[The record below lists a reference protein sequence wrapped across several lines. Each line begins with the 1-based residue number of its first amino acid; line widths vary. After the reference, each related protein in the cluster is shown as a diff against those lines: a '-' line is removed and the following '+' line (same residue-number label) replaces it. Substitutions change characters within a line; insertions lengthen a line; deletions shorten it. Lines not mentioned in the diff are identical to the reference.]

1 MEPKV
6 RPPSKRC
13 LDSSELAQANINLSI
28 FKKQTIPRA
37 VSPPG
42 DCSSKHKLIDEDPEK
57 TGFSKFPRRL
67 FKRIS
72 TYRYTKQ
79 KHNELQGPRKLL
91 NISLSTYEAKIRR
104 AVSPPQKIIQAN
116 INLPIRNGQD
126 SMNRHVKE
134 WGVWTVALLTG
145 SWSESL
151 WVHSLHLRPSGLKAT
166 EMPFL
171 VHVSWCPPSST
182 SALEGLDFAFFA
194 AAGGIVI
201 IFSPL
206 MATVRN

>member
-1 MEPKV
+1 
-6 RPPSKRC
+6 
-13 LDSSELAQANINLSI
+13 
-28 FKKQTIPRA
+28 
-37 VSPPG
+37 
-42 DCSSKHKLIDEDPEK
+42 
-57 TGFSKFPRRL
+57 
-67 FKRIS
+67 
-72 TYRYTKQ
+72 
-79 KHNELQGPRKLL
+79 
-91 NISLSTYEAKIRR
+91 
-104 AVSPPQKIIQAN
+104 
-116 INLPIRNGQD
+116 
-126 SMNRHVKE
+126 MNRHVKE